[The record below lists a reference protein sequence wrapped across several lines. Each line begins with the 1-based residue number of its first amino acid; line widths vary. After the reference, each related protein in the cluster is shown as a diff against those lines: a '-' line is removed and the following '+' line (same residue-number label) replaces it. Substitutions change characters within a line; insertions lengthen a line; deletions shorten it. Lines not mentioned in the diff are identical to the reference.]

1 MTCSPFQSPASRI
14 SSSSARSRFLTSPYM
29 VRLPRHRAGRP
40 LRASRVAARDVG
52 QEILVERPLQIVGGP
67 EAPVAAGAGVVHALR
82 PRVHDGLPPPGRS
95 EADPRPAEGRAATPA
110 SSPALGPK

>member
-1 MTCSPFQSPASRI
+1 
-14 SSSSARSRFLTSPYM
+14 M
-29 VRLPRHRAGRP
+29 VCLPRHRAGRP

-82 PRVHDGLPPPGRS
+82 PRVHDGLPPPVRS
-95 EADPRPAEGRAATPA
+95 EGDLGPGEGLADSPA
-110 SSPALGPK
+110 SSPALGLKAATLYTGVVNDPAG